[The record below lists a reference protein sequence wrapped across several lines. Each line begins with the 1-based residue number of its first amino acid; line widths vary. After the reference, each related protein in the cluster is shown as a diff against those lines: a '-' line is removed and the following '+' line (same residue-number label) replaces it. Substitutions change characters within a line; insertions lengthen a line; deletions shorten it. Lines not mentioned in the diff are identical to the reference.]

1 MHKTQI
7 IMFNKVNVLILFVLS
22 LIITS
27 CIKDLDF
34 DQAENFAISPV
45 VVSSFIFIEEPAN
58 RFVDNGIEITTI
70 RDTIKNIEI
79 LSDQF
84 VADNLIKAEFLFETT
99 NSVNRAFQVQVE
111 FFNDAFELQEI
122 SSFTVLQSPL
132 NEEIISESTK
142 TFEGNSLE
150 ALKATSQIV
159 ITLTLLPSSDGSI
172 LNENSIGQ
180 LRLRSKATFYFD
192 IDSSS

>member
-1 MHKTQI
+1 M
-7 IMFNKVNVLILFVLS
+7 
-22 LIITS
+22 
-27 CIKDLDF
+27 
-34 DQAENFAISPV
+34 
-45 VVSSFIFIEEPAN
+45 
-58 RFVDNGIEITTI
+58 
-70 RDTIKNIEI
+70 
-79 LSDQF
+79 
-84 VADNLIKAEFLFETT
+84 FETT

-180 LRLRSKATFYFD
+180 LRLRSIVTFYFD

>member
-7 IMFNKVNVLILFVLS
+7 IMFNRVNVLILFVLS

-27 CIKDLDF
+27 CVKDVDF
-34 DQAENFAISPV
+34 DQAENFVISPV

-70 RDTIKNIEI
+70 RDSIKNIEI

-192 IDSSS
+192 IDSSL

>member
-1 MHKTQI
+1 MRKPQT
-7 IMFNKVNVLILFVLS
+7 IMFNRVNVLILFVLS

-27 CIKDLDF
+27 CIKDVDF
-34 DQAENFAISPV
+34 DQAENFVISPV

-70 RDTIKNIEI
+70 RDSIKNIEI

-192 IDSSS
+192 IDSSL